1 MSAHIERHDPTSSLT
16 PYVAWYW
23 GGTFNAL
30 ARETFSQR
38 VIPHGYVDLIIH
50 LSDHHCDLLGA
61 GGWRQS
67 PDYTL
72 IGLYTQ
78 PYEVVFSRC
87 VRTFGIRFK
96 PEGIYS
102 LFGVPAAEFHAGFE
116 DITLV
121 LGKEFRVF
129 CDQIREATDTTA
141 RVSLT
146 EQYLAQQAARRSR
159 ALPYLGQAAECIRQ
173 ARGGLE
179 VETVQAQLG
188 ISLRQL
194 QRQFKAKVG
203 VSPKHYLRM
212 ARINE
217 VQRLLE
223 AGHCLN
229 LTQIAYQA
237 GYTDQAHFIRDFK
250 AMTGETPSVFVRNRD
265 EFLIHASLVE
275 A

>member
-1 MSAHIERHDPTSSLT
+1 MSAHIERHDPTSSLM

-61 GGWRQS
+61 TGWGQS
-67 PDYTL
+67 PAYTL
-72 IGLYTQ
+72 IGLYPQ
-78 PYEVVFSRC
+78 PYEVVFSHQ

-96 PEGIYS
+96 PEGIYP

-121 LGKEFRVF
+121 LGHGFRAF
-129 CDQIREATDTTA
+129 CDQIREAPDTLA

-146 EQYLAQQAARRSR
+146 ETYLRQRASR
-159 ALPYLGQAAECIRQ
+159 LIEEVPYLSQAAEFIRQ
-173 ARGGLE
+173 ARGDLE

-203 VSPKHYLRM
+203 VSPKHYLRL

-229 LTQIAYQA
+229 LTQVAYQA

-250 AMTGETPSVFVRNRD
+250 AITGETPGVFVRNRD

-275 A
+275 G